1 MTNNRIKIRPLR
13 PYELEAFWQ
22 LAFSNPNAE
31 WTKWNGP
38 YFHDQLPTKTDFL
51 TNIGPSDWLNNDYR
65 WVITIDQQLVGAL
78 FAYFDDGNLKRWLD
92 IGITIYTDDAWGNH
106 IGSTAL
112 KLWIDHLFT
121 DVTQLPHIGFTTW
134 SGNKRMMALGDRI
147 GMKLEGQIRQ
157 VRYWQGQYYDS
168 IKYGIL
174 KKEWKKMAS
183 NEK

>member
-1 MTNNRIKIRPLR
+1 
-13 PYELEAFWQ
+13 
-22 LAFSNPNAE
+22 
-31 WTKWNGP
+31 
-38 YFHDQLPTKTDFL
+38 
-51 TNIGPSDWLNNDYR
+51 
-65 WVITIDQQLVGAL
+65 
-78 FAYFDDGNLKRWLD
+78 
-92 IGITIYTDDAWGNH
+92 AWGNH

-174 KKEWKKMAS
+174 KEEWKKMAS